1 MRLIRAALAAAGAPE
16 DLMQCLEVTGKEAGS
31 ALMGATDHVVA
42 IGGSGTVRRAHESE
56 SNVLV
61 HASVADR
68 FRALCAEHGAR
79 VCDAQETER
88 VRKVLWPDGKRLD
101 RHLVGRTA
109 AEIAMEAGII
119 TRLER
124 TMAVAARVDTCR
136 VVVNQSTMTNTGGF
150 STGVPFTTVLADGSW
165 GGCGMSGNITWS
177 HLLNYAAVSRPIPE
191 RRSDPRPLFGRHRD
205 PALSGDVA

>member
-1 MRLIRAALAAAGAPE
+1 M
-16 DLMQCLEVTGKEAGS
+16 
-31 ALMGATDHVVA
+31 
-42 IGGSGTVRRAHESE
+42 
-56 SNVLV
+56 
-61 HASVADR
+61 
-68 FRALCAEHGAR
+68 
-79 VCDAQETER
+79 CDAQEPER

-150 STGVPFTTVLADGSW
+150 STGVPFTTVLAGGSW

-177 HLLNYAAVSRPIPE
+177 HLLNYTTVSRPIPE
-191 RRSDPRPLFGRHRD
+191 RRPD
-205 PALSGDVA
+205 PARCSADTGIQPSAVTSPEGARRRCPMDCPLVMDHRGAPA